1 MPISEWER
9 LHREAARYKEMYPKG
24 TRVVLEHMDDPYPAV
39 PPGTR
44 GTVQDVDSIG
54 QIHVHWDNGSGLALV
69 PQVDSFRKMT
79 EEEIE
84 NRVPELYVS
93 FGNEPDEKLGGKS
106 PRDYFKA
113 FTDDELIDSLKESVE
128 SGVEVSSFLCDEIE
142 ARGGL
147 TDKLCKVISADGND
161 ELSTYAVNLL
171 GDDIPQKELEKFVD
185 IITEEKTGESLSEAL
200 TELLREK
207 GDEVKEKIIAVYG
220 ENPGV
225 KENLIEIMSRMTR
238 DDRITAILCN
248 ELKNDEKNL
257 ALNAGYVARYGDE
270 RALPVLHELVAKD
283 GITYYNFKELKNAI
297 EELGGECEV
306 KFKK

>member
-1 MPISEWER
+1 MRKKRKMIDIDG
-9 LHREAARYKEMYPKG
+9 LFEAYFKKYIAENLG
-24 TRVVLEHMDDPYPAV
+24 
-39 PPGTR
+39 
-44 GTVQDVDSIG
+44 
-54 QIHVHWDNGSGLALV
+54 
-69 PQVDSFRKMT
+69 KMT

-106 PRDYFKA
+106 PCDYFKA

-220 ENPGV
+220 ENPGG

-270 RALPVLHELVAKD
+270 RALPVLYELVAKD
-283 GITYYNFKELKNAI
+283 GLTYYDFKELKNAI